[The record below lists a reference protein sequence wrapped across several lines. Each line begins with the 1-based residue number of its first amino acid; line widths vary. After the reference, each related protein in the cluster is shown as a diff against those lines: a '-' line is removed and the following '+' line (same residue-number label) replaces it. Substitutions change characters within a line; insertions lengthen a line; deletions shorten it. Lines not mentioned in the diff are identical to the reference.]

1 MKILVLVASMAAP
14 VLAHGQSAMSCPMH
28 EQHQQASDQH
38 AAGVDTRGDNAM
50 GFSHDKSAHH
60 FHLLPDGGTI
70 EVVADDANDA
80 ATRDEIRMH
89 LSHIAKMFNDGDFQ
103 VPMFIH
109 DAVPPGVPVMKSKHG
124 EISYVFEPATNGG
137 QVHIVSANPAAV
149 KAIHEF
155 LAFQIDDH
163 RTGDS
168 KVIAPPAHE

>member
-1 MKILVLVASMAAP
+1 
-14 VLAHGQSAMSCPMH
+14 
-28 EQHQQASDQH
+28 
-38 AAGVDTRGDNAM
+38 
-50 GFSHDKSAHH
+50 
-60 FHLLPDGGTI
+60 
-70 EVVADDANDA
+70 
-80 ATRDEIRMH
+80 
-89 LSHIAKMFNDGDFQ
+89 
-103 VPMFIH
+103 MFIH
-109 DAVPPGVPVMKSKHG
+109 DAVPPGVSVMKSKHG